1 MYHDLG
7 VLHLR
12 SDEVDL
18 SFDHREVAVRAALQD
33 ELASRGSEVLQLPRI
48 DPHVER

>member
-1 MYHDLG
+1 MHHDLG
-7 VLHLR
+7 VSYLR

-18 SFDHREVAVRAALQD
+18 GFDYREVAVRAALQD
-33 ELASRGSEVLQLPRI
+33 ELASRGSEVLQLPGI